1 VSKHTEDS
9 PIVVKIGGARAVEPA
24 GAIEDIASRI
34 KQGQRVV
41 VVHGG
46 STAVDD
52 TLKALGKEPTYVETP
67 RGVSGRFTDA
77 DTMDVFNMVLPGKLN
92 TELTVELRNADIDAI
107 GLSGIDG
114 GLLTGKRK
122 SAVRIIEDGR
132 KRIKR
137 GDHSG
142 KITDVNS
149 SLLNQ
154 LIGIDL
160 TPVVTVPIF
169 ADDGVAVN
177 ADADRAAAA
186 IAGALSARL
195 ILLSDV
201 AGVYR
206 DPEDASTRIEQV
218 KQPGEFEELRSV
230 AEGFMYKKVIAAHE
244 ALNEGAS
251 EVIIA
256 DANQAKP
263 VKMALDGDG
272 TEIFKRAVDTESQET
287 SE

>member
-1 VSKHTEDS
+1 MSKHTEDS

-77 DTMDVFNMVLPGKLN
+77 DTMDVLIWCCLENSILSSQLN
-92 TELTVELRNADIDAI
+92 SVTLISTRLASLE
-107 GLSGIDG
+107 SDG

>member
-1 VSKHTEDS
+1 
-9 PIVVKIGGARAVEPA
+9 
-24 GAIEDIASRI
+24 
-34 KQGQRVV
+34 
-41 VVHGG
+41 
-46 STAVDD
+46 
-52 TLKALGKEPTYVETP
+52 
-67 RGVSGRFTDA
+67 
-77 DTMDVFNMVLPGKLN
+77 MDVFNMVLPGKLN
-92 TELTVELRNADIDAI
+92 TELTVKLRNAGIDAI

-122 SAVRIIEDGR
+122 SAVRIIKDGR

-154 LIGIDL
+154 LIEMDL

-186 IAGALSARL
+186 IASALSARL
-195 ILLSDV
+195 VLLSDV

-206 DPEDASTRIEQV
+206 NPEDASTRIEQV

-272 TEIFKRAVDTESQET
+272 TEILKRAVDTESQET